1 LRPERS
7 KNTIDRK
14 APPWLADLAGAWI
27 FYSVLPAWPWPQPR
41 FERIARF
48 APWIGLLIGGLQS
61 LLWWG
66 LARLGWSA
74 VAAAPLVLGLGLI
87 LSGGLHHDGLM
98 DTADGLA
105 SGSDRCL
112 EAMDDSRVGASGVL
126 VLVLVVLIELSA
138 LVQLGSQAAIA
149 LCLAGLWSR
158 VAPLWAMAR
167 FPYLRSDGT
176 AAFHR
181 QHARPLWD
189 ALPALLAMLLLALVI
204 PPLQLL
210 VGAPVGWVVSE
221 QLGRRLGGHTG
232 DSYGA
237 VLVWTEAITLLL
249 LAGLAAAS

>member
-1 LRPERS
+1 ML
-7 KNTIDRK
+7 
-14 APPWLADLAGAWI
+14 
-27 FYSVLPAWPWPQPR
+27 
-41 FERIARF
+41 
-48 APWIGLLIGGLQS
+48 S
-61 LLWWG
+61 L
-66 LARLGWSA
+66 S
-74 VAAAPLVLGLGLI
+74 LI

-105 SGSDRCL
+105 AGSDRCL

-126 VLVLVVLIELSA
+126 VLVLVVLIELAA
-138 LVQLGSQAAIA
+138 LVQLGSQAAVA

-181 QHARPLWD
+181 KHARPGWD
-189 ALPALLAMLLLALVI
+189 ALPALLAVLLLALLI
-204 PPLQLL
+204 PPQQLL

-221 QLGRRLGGHTG
+221 HLGRRLGGHTG